1 MERNELPDI
10 LAMTDEEIDA
20 LAAPFE
26 EGRWKRSEYGKPSV
40 GRPAIF
46 DEPMKPVTFKETPSV
61 IAAMDR
67 RARAL
72 GTSRSDYLRHLVAQD
87 LALA

>member
-1 MERNELPDI
+1 
-10 LAMTDEEIDA
+10 MTDEEIDA

-26 EGRWKRSEYGKPSV
+26 EGLWNRSEYGKPSV

-46 DEPMKPVTFKETPSV
+46 DEPMKPATFKETPSV

>member
-1 MERNELPDI
+1 MERSALNDI
-10 LAMTDEEIDA
+10 LGMTEDELDD

-26 EGRWKRSEYGKPSV
+26 EGIWDRSEYGRLRV
-40 GRPAIF
+40 GRPALF

-61 IAAMDR
+61 IAAIDR
-67 RARAL
+67 RASDL
-72 GTSRSDYLRHLVAQD
+72 GTSRSDYLRRLVAQD